1 MMKTVAS
8 AIIFA
13 LCTTVALAQGVSI
26 MKGVSP
32 SGNTIVI
39 SAVEIEGIGS
49 TKLVL
54 KGKAHVKSFDKTT
67 NTTLDAAADKI
78 VVMLLTATDGARNI
92 IKAAELTG
100 SPKIVYTSIDSS
112 TGKPVTTTA
121 TSTTATYDGVQQ
133 VAFLKGNVRIENENP
148 ALFEGP
154 AVLTGD
160 EATINL
166 KSSLGSE
173 EVRFRIKSE
182 PPGVSTIQA
191 VPKSKVEAQKK

>member
-1 MMKTVAS
+1 MRKTFAS

-13 LCTTVALAQGVSI
+13 LCTTVALAQGVST

-54 KGKAHVKSFDKTT
+54 KGKARVKSFDKKT

-121 TSTTATYDGVQQ
+121 TSTNATYDGVQQ
-133 VAFLKGNVRIENENP
+133 IAFLKGNVRIENENL

-166 KSSLGSE
+166 KPSLGSE

-182 PPGVSTIQA
+182 PPGVSTIQV
-191 VPKSKVEAQKK
+191 VPKSKEETQKK